1 MVAQRERDLDI
12 VLRIRSGDSIGEVA
26 DAYNL
31 SRQRIHQIVR
41 RASGGDG
48 IVAVRGVR
56 ASTKTPIFEQN
67 RDSIAEWCASG
78 ETMAVMAQRLGVAT
92 PTLRRWLDREGI
104 ERLPRGWRG
113 KARAEQLQE
122 LIDSGLSIT
131 DAAKQVGIS
140 RGSAS
145 NYVGRGLV
153 QSPYH
158 RYGQKHFFDVAD
170 VIRRHEQGETLVSIA
185 KELDM
190 RYPSLLA
197 RIRNH
202 RKRMG
207 ERNA

>member
-1 MVAQRERDLDI
+1 MVAQRKRDLDI

-26 DAYNL
+26 DAYNV

-41 RASGGDG
+41 SVSGGDG

-56 ASTKTPIFEQN
+56 AATKTPIFEQN
-67 RDSIAEWCASG
+67 RDSIVEWCASG
-78 ETMAVMAQRLGVAT
+78 EPLTVMAQRLGVAT
-92 PTLRRWLDREGI
+92 PTLRRWLDQEGI

-113 KARAEQLQE
+113 KARAERLQE

-131 DAAKQVGIS
+131 DAAKQIGIS

-145 NYVGRGLV
+145 EYVGRGLV

-158 RYGQKHFFDVAD
+158 QYGQKHFFDVED

-190 RYPSLLA
+190 KYPSLLA
-197 RIRNH
+197 RVRNH